1 MFALICN
8 GVVHDLLAVD
18 PALELDPERAG
29 DLKVVDV
36 SNVPGIAVGW
46 FANADGTFRAPALP
60 TVDLAAL
67 KASLKAQVDA
77 AAEAL
82 RLTLITPGSGQA
94 MEYQEAYAE
103 AVQVDAAAKAGQA
116 VDGAG
121 FPMLT
126 ASIGYDVDPQTKLP
140 SVDVVGEARAVL
152 AAYDAYQRAGAAIRA
167 ARLKAK
173 AAIDAAASVDAA
185 RAAFAAIAWPTFA

>member
-1 MFALICN
+1 MFALTCN
-8 GVVHDLLAVD
+8 GLVHDLLPVD
-18 PALELDPERAG
+18 PALDLDPDRDG

-36 SNVPGIAVGW
+36 SNVPDIAVGW
-46 FANADGTFRAPALP
+46 IARADGTFGPPVLT
-60 TVDLAAL
+60 TVDLTAL
-67 KASLKAQVDA
+67 KAMLKTQIDA

-103 AVQVDAAAKAGQA
+103 AVQVDAATKAGQT

-126 ASIGYDVDPQTKLP
+126 ASIGYDVDPQTKQP
-140 SVDVVGEARAVL
+140 TVDVVGEARAVL

-167 ARLKAK
+167 ARLRAK
-173 AAIDAAASVDAA
+173 AAIDDAASVDAA
-185 RAAFAAIAWPTFA
+185 RSAFAAIAWPTFA